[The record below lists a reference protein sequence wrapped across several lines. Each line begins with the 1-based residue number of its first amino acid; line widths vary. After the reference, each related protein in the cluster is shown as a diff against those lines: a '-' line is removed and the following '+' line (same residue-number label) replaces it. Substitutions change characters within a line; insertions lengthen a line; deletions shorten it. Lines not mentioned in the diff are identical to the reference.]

1 MNVLLSAPPVLLA
14 VQVYKLPASPLSRE
28 EMVSVEL
35 IEIYPS
41 RIVTRDVFVM
51 FILPPMSADQVME
64 GAGNPVAVQVN
75 ITELPSLPAS
85 VVSAGGSVM
94 IAAAEGKK

>member
-1 MNVLLSAPPVLLA
+1 M
-14 VQVYKLPASPLSRE
+14 
-28 EMVSVEL
+28 SVEL

-41 RIVTRDVFVM
+41 RIVTGDVFVM
-51 FILPPMSADQVME
+51 FILPPIVADQVME

-75 ITELPSLPAS
+75 IIMFPSSSTS

-94 IAAAEGKK
+94 VAAAEGKKYLP